1 MSRECL
7 QCCCYPCVRCCC
19 HDDVTEKKT
28 DRYPHIH
35 YQAPSQANVAV
46 GSPEFRKVPL
56 DKVFEFRQPH
66 AEHSV
71 HPIVSGDS
79 GVVSDQPRSRDM
91 STPPPLAS
99 SRRLKHSSET
109 TETSESSHT
118 GSSSSHGEG
127 GVPSIQYSL
136 YYDIQ
141 RNALTVSLD
150 QAFNLPVRARK
161 LTCDSLVVLYLLPN
175 KVEVFESKVVVKDRH
190 PIFNQVFEFGG
201 LLGTAMTRQQT
212 LIMRFFD
219 PGRLTRKQLIGVASI
234 PLEEADLYGVAIK
247 AQINEKVDQW
257 EVDSKGDLLFSI
269 TYKPATNVLQGIIL
283 KATNLQRQDLT
294 GSADPYAK
302 VFMFYQGKRQ
312 YKWKSSVK
320 RNTLMPI
327 FNETFQF
334 DIFTMDISEISLEIV
349 LMDYDRFSRDDIIG
363 VIRVG
368 ATASEEV
375 GRAHWEEVVSSPN
388 HPVSRWHA
396 ITTLSSVEKT
406 AAKSRTL

>member
-118 GSSSSHGEG
+118 GVLPCLSLSHTHTHTHTLFL
-127 GVPSIQYSL
+127 SL
-136 YYDIQ
+136 C
-141 RNALTVSLD
+141 
-150 QAFNLPVRARK
+150 VR
-161 LTCDSLVVLYLLPN
+161 VWY
-175 KVEVFESKVVVKDRH
+175 
-190 PIFNQVFEFGG
+190 
-201 LLGTAMTRQQT
+201 
-212 LIMRFFD
+212 
-219 PGRLTRKQLIGVASI
+219 
-234 PLEEADLYGVAIK
+234 
-247 AQINEKVDQW
+247 
-257 EVDSKGDLLFSI
+257 
-269 TYKPATNVLQGIIL
+269 
-283 KATNLQRQDLT
+283 
-294 GSADPYAK
+294 
-302 VFMFYQGKRQ
+302 VFMGLICVCR
-312 YKWKSSVK
+312 
-320 RNTLMPI
+320 
-327 FNETFQF
+327 
-334 DIFTMDISEISLEIV
+334 V
-349 LMDYDRFSRDDIIG
+349 L
-363 VIRVG
+363 V
-368 ATASEEV
+368 
-375 GRAHWEEVVSSPN
+375 W
-388 HPVSRWHA
+388 
-396 ITTLSSVEKT
+396 
-406 AAKSRTL
+406 